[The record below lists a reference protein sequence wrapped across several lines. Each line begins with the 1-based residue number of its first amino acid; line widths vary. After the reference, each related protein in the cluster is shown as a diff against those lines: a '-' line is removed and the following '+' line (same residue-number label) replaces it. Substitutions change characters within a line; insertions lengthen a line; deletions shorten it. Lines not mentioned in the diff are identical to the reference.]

1 MKFFKQFSMSFLA
14 VAATAASAA
23 TTQPF
28 VAATA
33 SVTLDTSYLTANG
46 YTVSAVGSST
56 YNATTGVLTDP
67 VQAVNLTSNPG
78 PVTIDFSDT
87 SGMAIKKGLTTV
99 KLTNFTYDAATNS
112 LFGDISA
119 GLLLNLT
126 NQSLLTATT
135 AVGNFGGVVSGNDV
149 FGAQELTSVTSSAI
163 SRRLGLSASN
173 FVLSDAFNTFLTD
186 NGVDPAAMAFVA
198 TMVKSVNV
206 GSVPEPS
213 TYALMGLGLVGIAFT
228 ARRKMAA

>member
-23 TTQPF
+23 TSQPF
-28 VAATA
+28 VATTAT
-33 SVTLDTSYLTANG
+33 VTLDTSYLSANG
-46 YTVSAVGSST
+46 YTVSAVGAST
-56 YNATTGVLTDP
+56 YTAATGVLTDP
-67 VQAVNLTSNPG
+67 VQAVNLAVSPG

-87 SGMAIKKGLTTV
+87 SGMAIKKGLSTV
-99 KLTNFTYDAATNS
+99 KLLNFTYDVATNS

-126 NQSLLTATT
+126 NQSLLTAKT
-135 AVGNFGGVVSGNDV
+135 VYGNFGGTIG
-149 FGAQELTSVTSSAI
+149 GQELTSVTSSST
-163 SRRLGLSASN
+163 SRVLGLAASD

-206 GSVPEPS
+206 GTVPEPS
-213 TYALMGLGLVGIAFT
+213 TYALMGLGLVGIALT